1 MVKDEVVARMTVKKI
16 TQKKLLMIFILNDRL
31 LRKDIQTPLVC
42 CIKNFL
48 IYEYIYL
55 IIVRRYW

>member
-1 MVKDEVVARMTVKKI
+1 MD
-16 TQKKLLMIFILNDRL
+16 LHGGHHWILGGHFRL
-31 LRKDIQTPLVC
+31 FTTPLVC

-48 IYEYIYL
+48 IYKYIYL